1 MWRLPYLLILLYRR
15 LISPWLPPTCR
26 FAPSCSVYAA
36 EALRRH
42 GLWRGSWLAIRRVA
56 RCHPWHPGGYDPVPE
71 PHCRTEENDR
81 GSNLMSGEPT
91 HG

>member
-36 EALRRH
+36 EALRHH

-71 PHCRTEENDR
+71 PHHCTEETDR